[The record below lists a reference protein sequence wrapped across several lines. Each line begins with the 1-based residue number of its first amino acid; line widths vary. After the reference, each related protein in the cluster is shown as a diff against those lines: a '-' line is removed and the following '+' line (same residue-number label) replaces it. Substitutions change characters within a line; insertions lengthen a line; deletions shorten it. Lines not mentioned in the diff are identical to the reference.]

1 MIKDFSSATQN
12 RLLSQIESIKKKQL
26 CSFTDFFGDLW
37 TRGGKWIGHLHLN
50 EDMSNV
56 ESYQRKV
63 LDMTNMTKNQ
73 LNKLFQNVYK
83 IDSDYQSKFSELN
96 LRESEY
102 NNKIRSLIDQ
112 IHPNFSISDAS
123 TIRSVCA
130 AHNTRLK
137 SIEKSINK
145 SFDKELDW
153 AAKQAAMKST
163 KGVFESIF
171 YTAVDLVCLPVSTV
185 KNVVTG
191 NWAGVASD
199 TQGLIND
206 VFSVGG
212 NLVGLTV
219 LVFIPLSG
227 KNKKKKNLAI
237 TYSETYSGVKGLSDV
252 MEAEEKINGKS
263 AVTTFTKKA
272 AQGIDT
278 FKAGYDLVDGAKSFI
293 KEPTKLSSNIDYKF
307 GFKGK
312 YEVVK
317 KKDMIEKYQTNYRSW
332 QGLERHLGNHYHVNT
347 IKNLKNGYSFLEP
360 AWDTITD
367 GTDVAIDN
375 EAKTITSKF
384 SKVYHQFSDASSL
397 GEDVNSL
404 IFEW

>member
-26 CSFTDFFGDLW
+26 CSVTDFFGDLW
-37 TRGGKWIGHLHLN
+37 TRGGKWIGHLHLK
-50 EDMSNV
+50 EDMSNI

-73 LNKLFQNVYK
+73 LNQLFQNVYK

-145 SFDKELDW
+145 SFEKELDW
-153 AAKQAAMKST
+153 AAKQAAMKSA
-163 KGVFESIF
+163 KGVFESLF
-171 YTAVDLVCLPVSTV
+171 YSAVDLVCLPASTV
-185 KNVVTG
+185 KNVVTC
-191 NWAGVASD
+191 NWIGIASD

-212 NLVGLTV
+212 NLVGLGS
-219 LVFIPLSG
+219 LGLLLISG

-252 MEAEEKINGKS
+252 IEAEEKINGKN
-263 AVTTFTKKA
+263 AVTTITKKA

-278 FKAGYDLVDGAKSFI
+278 LKAGYDIVDGAKSFI
-293 KEPTKLSSNIDYKF
+293 KEPTKLESHIDYKF

-317 KKDMIEKYQTNYRSW
+317 KKDMIGDFQSDYRKW
-332 QGLERHLGNHYHVNT
+332 QSLERNLGKHYHVNT
-347 IKNLKNGYSFLEP
+347 WKNIKNAYSYMEP
-360 AWDTITD
+360 TWDYFSD
-367 GTDVAIDN
+367 GTDEAIDN
-375 EAKTITSKF
+375 EAKTITNKF
-384 SKVYHQFSDASSL
+384 SKVFHQFSDVSSF
-397 GEDVNSL
+397 GEDLSSFVV
-404 IFEW
+404 EW